1 MSYQDQL
8 SYQDFDFDST
18 VCSLTPRCD
27 AYLGTWLCGVM
38 HTTELDSAVG
48 CTRRNFLRNFDYLTL
63 QCRRAWLCGVMHTL
77 ESDKM
82 SVFHVFIFVTCF
94 KNSMFYWKT
103 PEVKNFHWT
112 ICNLCYNFH
121 INLFRHHREIT
132 IVKLRG
138 IMHNTEF
145 FETLCFLDSAVCSL
159 QYEAHFRVFDTFWG
173 FSLFGV
179 MHTVESDFAVWCTPL
194 SLAAY
199 WDAHHK
205 VFIKIEI
212 SQWNRKR
219 IQKYCSAFCQG
230 PGWIWIM
237 KK

>member
-1 MSYQDQL
+1 
-8 SYQDFDFDST
+8 
-18 VCSLTPRCD
+18 
-27 AYLGTWLCGVM
+27 M

-112 ICNLCYNFH
+112 ICNFCYNFH

-145 FETLCFLDSAVCSL
+145 FETLCFLDSAVCSMKHTTEYL
-159 QYEAHFRVFDTFWG
+159 IHFGAFH
-173 FSLFGV
+173 S
-179 MHTVESDFAVWCTPL
+179 SVWCTPW
-194 SLAAY
+194 SLTLRY
-199 WDAHHK
+199 DAHRW
-205 VFIKIEI
+205 V
-212 SQWNRKR
+212 WLR
-219 IQKYCSAFCQG
+219 IGMHTTKYL
-230 PGWIWIM
+230 
-237 KK
+237 